1 MCTLILAECKDAVLR
16 WQVWLLR
23 NAWSIVSGTT
33 QQNHRQT
40 PIMDLTSAR
49 VTGLMF
55 GSGVGS

>member
-1 MCTLILAECKDAVLR
+1 MCTLISAEGKDVVLR

-23 NAWSIVSGTT
+23 NAWSIVLGIT

-40 PIMDLTSAR
+40 PVTDLISVR

-55 GSGVGS
+55 GSGSGS